1 MIQMKTLIQ
10 EIVKKHGNS
19 RESLL
24 PVLQEIV
31 KKNSYITDEDI
42 VEIANALDMSA
53 AEIYGTASFYSFL
66 DTEKRG
72 KYVIRVC
79 KSIIAVMKGKEQIVN
94 TIQDILNIKL
104 GETTHDNMFTLLE
117 TNDIGWSD
125 REPSM
130 LINDKVY
137 TDLTPE
143 KTNEIIQSYISQ
155 N

>member
-1 MIQMKTLIQ
+1 MVQMKTLIQ

-24 PVLQEIV
+24 PVLQKIV
-31 KKNSYITDEDI
+31 EKNSYVTDEDV

-66 DTEKRG
+66 DIEKRG